1 MFEDMED
8 TPDGEMRRF
17 SAPIVDRET
26 MQTIVD
32 LIQRKRNTHD
42 LTDIGEI
49 RRVLLAMDYLGCTA
63 RWRKLVDRMWSLIRS
78 SPSEVS
84 KQHLFENA
92 SLIMPEHPTAFIYK
106 VKLSCP
112 GWHEFRQVFDHV
124 VMTPAVATTL
134 VVSLMTYFPMPLLV
148 REILMNTPRPHIP
161 KTWTSIFQIPRIG
174 TYFHPD
180 ELLITFDMIARC
192 APSEIDTSMVR
203 AVLDSRTGVNY
214 PIPKVRVRASLVTFV
229 TKNLASFFVR
239 IVHPIRR
246 ATQITFPQN
255 TGSLT
260 VDTNGI
266 EALFRMH
273 RLGDTGSAAESAY
286 IRLTTFPT
294 GEGGDDEEVDFDAVR
309 DEWTVHRVI
318 DHENDGELALSLGA
332 DVDRLRAARIDVYW
346 LHDPRSIC

>member
-1 MFEDMED
+1 MGKWF
-8 TPDGEMRRF
+8 
-17 SAPIVDRET
+17 A
-26 MQTIVD
+26 
-32 LIQRKRNTHD
+32 
-42 LTDIGEI
+42 
-49 RRVLLAMDYLGCTA
+49 VL
-63 RWRKLVDRMWSLIRS
+63 
-78 SPSEVS
+78 
-84 KQHLFENA
+84 
-92 SLIMPEHPTAFIYK
+92 
-106 VKLSCP
+106 
-112 GWHEFRQVFDHV
+112 
-124 VMTPAVATTL
+124 
-134 VVSLMTYFPMPLLV
+134 
-148 REILMNTPRPHIP
+148 EILGDRFERRCIDCGP

-180 ELLITFDMIARC
+180 ELLITFDMIA
-192 APSEIDTSMVR
+192 
-203 AVLDSRTGVNY
+203 
-214 PIPKVRVRASLVTFV
+214 
-229 TKNLASFFVR
+229 
-239 IVHPIRR
+239 R

-318 DHENDGELALSLGA
+318 DHENDGELALSLGT